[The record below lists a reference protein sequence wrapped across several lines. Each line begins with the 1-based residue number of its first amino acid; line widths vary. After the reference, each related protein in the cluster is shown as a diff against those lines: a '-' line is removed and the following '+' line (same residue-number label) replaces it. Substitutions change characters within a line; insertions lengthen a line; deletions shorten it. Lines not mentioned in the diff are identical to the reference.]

1 VIVLCS
7 RKEVSVNETPHVLCC
22 EHQFTLSFC
31 CCQLAT
37 THTTHFV
44 DAKFK
49 PFLLFLYWVLLCSH
63 FPSFTSS
70 GSLGVDNGPGW
81 VGAASKPPPSPIHG
95 WKQAVHTEPILSH
108 GLAGFGLNGF
118 AGFRMGIFG

>member
-1 VIVLCS
+1 VTQPVIFFGSDFQKIFYFNIKNNKKVPS
-7 RKEVSVNETPHVLCC
+7 ENIISFQEFQIVNKITC
-22 EHQFTLSFC
+22 EINNHPNL
-31 CCQLAT
+31 
-37 THTTHFV
+37 
-44 DAKFK
+44 
-49 PFLLFLYWVLLCSH
+49 PCSH
-63 FPSFTSS
+63 
-70 GSLGVDNGPGW
+70 LGVDNGPGW